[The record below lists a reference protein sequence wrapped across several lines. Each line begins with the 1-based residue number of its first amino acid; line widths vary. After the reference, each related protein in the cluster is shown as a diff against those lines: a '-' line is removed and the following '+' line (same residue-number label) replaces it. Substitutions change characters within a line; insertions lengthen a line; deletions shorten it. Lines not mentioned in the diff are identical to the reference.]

1 MFLVVVSVVVLG
13 FCEIFGDGVGFGCPF
28 VIKAEVDAEANEG
41 GEVEGEDH
49 EAKEERRAASLTG
62 ELEILGV
69 ERHVEDSI
77 QVL

>member
-1 MFLVVVSVVVLG
+1 MFLVVISVV
-13 FCEIFGDGVGFGCPF
+13 CEIFDDGVGSGCPF
-28 VIKAEVDAEANEG
+28 FIKAEIDAEADEG